1 MGYLTLSD
9 GREQTIDS
17 NADGRIS
24 PDDTTDART
33 DESSNASD
41 RGDYDRL
48 PGLIDEYAEEDM
60 GQEIYKRDHIDS
72 GVQLRAWWAD

>member
-9 GREQTIDS
+9 GQEQTINS

-24 PDDTTDART
+24 PGEATEALA

-41 RGDYDRL
+41 RSDYHPL

-60 GQEIYKRDHIDS
+60 VGS
-72 GVQLRAWWAD
+72 VQSHSLVCHLMLHNVA